1 MKSEEEGGGRDGGR
15 DGVGRD
21 NVKLE
26 REKNLGSC
34 SRKEEEPLGY
44 S

>member
-1 MKSEEEGGGRDGGR
+1 MKSEEEGRGR

-26 REKNLGSC
+26 REKLG
-34 SRKEEEPLGY
+34 LLF
-44 S
+44 